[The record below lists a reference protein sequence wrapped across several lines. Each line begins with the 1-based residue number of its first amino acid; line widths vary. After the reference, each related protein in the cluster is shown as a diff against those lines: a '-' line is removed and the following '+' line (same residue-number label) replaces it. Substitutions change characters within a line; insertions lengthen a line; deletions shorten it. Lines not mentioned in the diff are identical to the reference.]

1 MSQRKNIGK
10 IVVTIAPVA
19 SATASEDQ
27 RSSLGTRAAAAVA
40 GADSNRLSIAADG
53 AYLITG
59 GLGGLGMQTARWL
72 GGLGAGGVVLLARRA
87 GETADQVQRELADIG
102 CPVAVASGDVCDIA
116 SLNVAIDGFAAY
128 RNGLGKRTLSI
139 NWGAFD
145 GSGMAAQLGDMMR
158 SQGVYLLPTQ
168 RSLALRR
175 DFLEH
180 GIERLIVFRANWDRF
195 GTVLSNLMSGQLQ
208 FNLNDKLT
216 DLDGGET
223 PTADKQ
229 TLAIKEELATLNASE
244 MRLRLQLF
252 LAQQLSDIMGIAPE
266 EIDTRASATTL
277 GMDSLMAMELG
288 NKMQTALGIE
298 MPMSIYLQGSTIDRL
313 ADYVVQILSG
323 SEATPPPAVA
333 DRGSR
338 IANSKLSKNGHPLP
352 RDHPS
357 TRRNRHS
364 SIGRRPRNVAHASV
378 CARRPIRAIRCD
390 RDR

>member
-128 RNGLGKRTLSI
+128 RNSLGKRTLSI

-168 RSLALRR
+168 RSLALRG

-180 GIERLIVFRANWDRF
+180 GIERLTVFRANWDRF

-252 LAQQLSDIMGIAPE
+252 FGQQLSDIMGIAPE

-323 SEATPPPAVA
+323 SEATPPPPPAVA
-333 DRGSR
+333 DRELETLEER
-338 IANSKLSKNGHPLP
+338 AP
-352 RDHPS
+352 
-357 TRRNRHS
+357 TS
-364 SIGRRPRNVAHASV
+364 S
-378 CARRPIRAIRCD
+378 
-390 RDR
+390 